1 MRGNGHQPVFLFLM
15 TERFDRLTPSR
26 KKGKRTEIPLP
37 KPSRLTRDE
46 IISKVNELAGPLC
59 DAEGIELVYTEYQRE
74 PHGMIL
80 RIYIDKPGGVTLQD
94 CTHVSRQLQDLL
106 DVHLDVSDNYYLEVS
121 SPGLNRQLGKLS
133 DFVRFKGCQAKVK
146 VLQPIDGQKNF
157 TGVLSGV
164 LQETIAIQVG
174 DRIVEIPY
182 QDITRARLVNYN
194 GDI

>member
-1 MRGNGHQPVFLFLM
+1 M
-15 TERFDRLTPSR
+15 TERFDRLAPSR
-26 KKGKRTEIPLP
+26 KKGKKTEIPLP
-37 KPSRLTRDE
+37 KPSGLTRGE
-46 IISKVNELAGPLC
+46 IISKVNELAGPMC

-80 RIYIDKPGGVTLQD
+80 RLYIDKPGGATLQD
-94 CTHVSRQLQDLL
+94 CTRVSRQLQDLL
-106 DVHLDVSDNYYLEVS
+106 DVHLDVTDNYYLEVS
-121 SPGLNRQLGKLS
+121 SPGVNRPLGKLS
-133 DFVRFKGCQAKVK
+133 DFVRFKGCQAKIK
-146 VLQPIDGQKNF
+146 VLQPIDGQKKF

-164 LQETIAIQVG
+164 LQETVAIQVG

>member
-1 MRGNGHQPVFLFLM
+1 MRGNGLQPVFLFLM

-26 KKGKRTEIPLP
+26 KKGKRTEVPLP
-37 KPSRLTRDE
+37 KASHLKREE

-59 DAEGIELVYTEYQRE
+59 DAAELELVYTEYQRE

-80 RIYIDKPGGVTLQD
+80 RVYIDKPGGTTLQD
-94 CTHVSRQLQDLL
+94 CTHVSRQLQDIL

-121 SPGLNRQLGKLS
+121 SPGVNRPLGKLS
-133 DFVRFKGCQAKVK
+133 DFVRFKGRQAKIK
-146 VLQPIDGQKNF
+146 VLQPIDGQKKF

-164 LQETIAIQVG
+164 LQEAVAIQVG

>member
-15 TERFDRLTPSR
+15 TKRFERLTPSR

-46 IISKVNELAGPLC
+46 IISKVNELTGPLC
-59 DAEGIELVYTEYQRE
+59 DAAGMELVYTEYQRE
-74 PHGMIL
+74 PHGMVL
-80 RIYIDKPGGVTLQD
+80 RIYIDKPGSVTLQD
-94 CTHVSRQLQDLL
+94 CTHVSRQLQDIL

-121 SPGLNRQLGKLS
+121 SPGVNRPLGKLS
-133 DFVRFKGCQAKVK
+133 DFVRFKGCQAKIK
-146 VLQPIDGQKNF
+146 TLEPIDGQKNF
-157 TGVLSGV
+157 TGILAGV
-164 LQETIAIQVG
+164 LQETVAIQVG

-182 QDITRARLVNYN
+182 QGIIRARLVNYN